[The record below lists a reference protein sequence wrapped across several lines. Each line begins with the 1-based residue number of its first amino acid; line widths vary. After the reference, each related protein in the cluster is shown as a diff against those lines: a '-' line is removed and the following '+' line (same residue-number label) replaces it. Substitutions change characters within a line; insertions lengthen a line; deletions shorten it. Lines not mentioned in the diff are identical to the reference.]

1 MNVPT
6 VLRPFLQPGLRPRD
20 WPVWVVPLLLGVFV
34 TAGSFGAQ
42 RNALEEPHAYPTTRL
57 DAFAVGL
64 LAAGAAALL
73 ARRRFPAPT
82 AVVVGAV
89 VVLYLLRAYPYGP
102 VVLLLSV
109 AVLALVVSGHRIG
122 AWAGTIT
129 GFLGYCA
136 LTWLIGLP
144 ADLRGTAERLFPV
157 ERPTAVGATIG
168 LLAVLVS
175 LTGSELVRIS
185 AERAAE
191 AESRRRELERRRASE
206 ERLRIARE
214 LHDVLAHNISMINV
228 QAGVA
233 LHLIDERP
241 EQARTALAAIKEAS
255 KEALTEMRQ
264 VIGVLR
270 QQGETAPR
278 SPAAGLDRLPE
289 LLDRARAAGLTVHA
303 EVDPPPPGALPAGT
317 DLAVFRIVQESL
329 TNVTRHAG
337 PGPVT
342 VWVRVSYGERGVFIR
357 VDDDGRGAALLAE
370 DTGGSGLAGM
380 RERAAALGGEL
391 SAGPRPGGGFR
402 VTALLPAGPAGAEE
416 R

>member
-1 MNVPT
+1 MTVPT
-6 VLRPFLQPGLRPRD
+6 AFRPFLQPGLRPRD
-20 WPVWVVPLLLGVFV
+20 WPVWIVPLLAGAFV
-34 TAGSFGAQ
+34 VAGSLGAQ
-42 RNALEEPHAYPTTRL
+42 RNALEGPHAYPTTRL
-57 DAFAVGL
+57 DAAAIGL
-64 LAAGAAALL
+64 LVAGAAALL
-73 ARRRFPAPT
+73 ARRRLPVPT
-82 AVVVGAV
+82 ALAVGAV

-102 VVLLLSV
+102 VFLLLFV
-109 AVLALVVSGHRIG
+109 AVLALVVAGHRIG
-122 AWAGTIT
+122 AWAGTLT
-129 GFLGYCA
+129 GFFGYCT
-136 LTWLIGLP
+136 LTWFIGVP
-144 ADLRGTAERLFPV
+144 AELRGTGDRLFPV
-157 ERPTAVGATIG
+157 ERPTAAGAVIG
-168 LLAVLVS
+168 LLAVLVA

-191 AESRRRELERRRASE
+191 AESRRRERERRRASE

-241 EQARTALAAIKEAS
+241 EQARTALAAIKTAS
-255 KEALTEMRQ
+255 KEALAEMRQ

-303 EVDPPPPGALPAGT
+303 EVDLPEPGALPAGT
-317 DLAVFRIVQESL
+317 GLAAFRIVQESL
-329 TNVTRHAG
+329 TNVARHAG

-342 VWVRVSYGERGVFIR
+342 VWVRVSCDERGVSVR
-357 VDDDGRGAALLAE
+357 VDDDGRGAALLPE
-370 DTGGSGLAGM
+370 DSGGSGLTGM
-380 RERAAALGGEL
+380 RERAAALGGEFT
-391 SAGPRPGGGFR
+391 AGPRPGGGFR
-402 VTALLPAGPAGAEE
+402 VAALLPVGRRGAEE